1 MFVGLSVGTNVVAAR
16 AWGSGDHKAMEES
29 VHTSML
35 VSVVSG
41 VILAVV
47 GVIGAPDV

>member
-1 MFVGLSVGTNVVAAR
+1 
-16 AWGSGDHKAMEES
+16 
-29 VHTSML
+29 ML

-47 GVIGAPDV
+47 GVIGARVFLEWMNTPKEVIDLSSLSICGFTSRACRPT